1 MEGRTNTLKKR
12 KCPPSV
18 KIIDETRVP
27 AEFKHITVTLPLP
40 LWQDLLAGTGEEFRK
55 AVVSGVRKQ
64 ETSVELEAIKQA
76 LNLEKA
82 VEGADLVV
90 NRFKLQVV

>member
-1 MEGRTNTLKKR
+1 MRLRASGDGLWCAGDNQTTALVPAFRPQVEDPIRALDHIE
-12 KCPPSV
+12 V
-18 KIIDETRVP
+18 VFDHEHRVP
-27 AEFKHITVTLPLP
+27 RLDEA
-40 LWQDLLAGTGEEFRK
+40 
-55 AVVSGVRKQ
+55 
-64 ETSVELEAIKQA
+64 LEAIKQA